1 MKNLE
6 NMNDIKAIVIPTCD
20 DIENI
25 RRPKTEIKEEEKVND
40 NKVEKE
46 EDKKEQKEEDGR
58 ENIQ

>member
-40 NKVEKE
+40 KKVEKE
-46 EDKKEQKEEDGR
+46 EDKPIENSKED
-58 ENIQ
+58 